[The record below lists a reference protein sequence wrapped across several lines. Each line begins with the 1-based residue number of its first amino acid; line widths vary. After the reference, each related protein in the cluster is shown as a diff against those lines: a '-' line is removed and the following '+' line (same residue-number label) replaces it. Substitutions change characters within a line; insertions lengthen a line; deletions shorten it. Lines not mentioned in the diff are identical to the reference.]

1 MPASQ
6 RASRPS
12 TEALRAPDRRR
23 LYEQLAA
30 RLLDYVEV
38 TGLRVGDR
46 LPSERDLAGA
56 LRVSRASV
64 RQATVALEVRG
75 TLEVRHGDGIY
86 LKSLPNDS
94 GHFMELMTQRHRLP
108 AILEAREALETQ
120 LAGLAAA
127 RRTEEDL
134 ATMDRALTAMS
145 TDIDA
150 DGLGEE
156 GDRLFHE
163 AVTRAAHSPLLAD
176 FMAALA
182 VPISET
188 RRSSLGEPGR
198 PPRSLK
204 AHHRILEA
212 IRHGNVPGA
221 RQAMRRHVNMVAD
234 IGLLRW
240 SAAQRDGDHTG
251 RRDPVPYPSRSA
263 DLRIL
268 PEGPLGSSSTNR
280 ISRGHLY
287 AASRSRE

>member
-1 MPASQ
+1 MSGRQ
-6 RASRPS
+6 RTGRPS
-12 TEALRAPDRRR
+12 TEALRAPERRR

-46 LPSERDLAGA
+46 LPSERDLAEA

-86 LKSLPNDS
+86 LRSLPNDS
-94 GHFMELMTQRHRLP
+94 GHLMELMTQRHRLP

-120 LAGLAAA
+120 LAALAAA
-127 RRTEEDL
+127 RRTETDL
-134 ATMDRALTAMS
+134 EAMDRALKIMAA
-145 TDIDA
+145 DIDA
-150 DGLGEE
+150 DGFGFGEE

-163 AVTRAAHSPLLAD
+163 AVTRAARSPLLAD

-198 PPRSLK
+198 PPRSLH

-212 IRHGNVPGA
+212 IRRGDAPGA

-240 SAAQRDGDHTG
+240 SAAQSAARSDRD
-251 RRDPVPYPSRSA
+251 
-263 DLRIL
+263 
-268 PEGPLGSSSTNR
+268 
-280 ISRGHLY
+280 
-287 AASRSRE
+287 

>member
-1 MPASQ
+1 MPAQLEDWVSDTMPGSQ
-6 RASRPS
+6 RATRPS

-30 RLLDYVEV
+30 QLLDYVEV

-46 LPSERDLAGA
+46 LPSERDIAGA
-56 LRVSRASV
+56 LKVSRASV
-64 RQATVALEVRG
+64 RQATIALEVRG

-94 GHFMELMTQRHRLP
+94 GHLMELMTQRHRLP

-120 LAGLAAA
+120 LASLAAA
-127 RRTEEDL
+127 RRAEEDIT
-134 ATMDRALTAMS
+134 AMDRALEVMAA
-145 TDIDA
+145 DIDA
-150 DGLGEE
+150 DGMGEE

-163 AVTRAAHSPLLAD
+163 AVTRAARSPLLAD

-198 PPRSLK
+198 PPKSLQ
-204 AHHRILEA
+204 AHRRILEA
-212 IRHGNVPGA
+212 IRRGDGPGA
-221 RQAMRRHVNMVAD
+221 RRAMRRHVNMVAD

-240 SAAQRDGDHTG
+240 SAAQQDGEDNG
-251 RRDPVPYPSRSA
+251 
-263 DLRIL
+263 
-268 PEGPLGSSSTNR
+268 
-280 ISRGHLY
+280 SRG
-287 AASRSRE
+287 

>member
-56 LRVSRASV
+56 LKVSRASV

-94 GHFMELMTQRHRLP
+94 GHLMELMTQRHRLP

-120 LAGLAAA
+120 LAALAAA
-127 RRTEEDL
+127 RRTEADL
-134 ATMDRALTAMS
+134 AAMDRALNIMA
-145 TDIDA
+145 TDIEA
-150 DGLGEE
+150 DGFGEE

-163 AVTRAAHSPLLAD
+163 AVTGAARSPLLAE

-182 VPISET
+182 APIAET

-198 PPRSLK
+198 PPRSLH
-204 AHHRILEA
+204 AHQRILDG
-212 IRHGNVPGA
+212 IRSGDPAAA
-221 RQAMRRHVNMVAD
+221 RQAMRRHVKMVAD

-240 SAAQRDGDHTG
+240 SSPDQ
-251 RRDPVPYPSRSA
+251 P
-263 DLRIL
+263 
-268 PEGPLGSSSTNR
+268 
-280 ISRGHLY
+280 
-287 AASRSRE
+287 

>member
-1 MPASQ
+1 MPGSQ
-6 RASRPS
+6 RAARPS

-30 RLLDYVEV
+30 KLLDYVEV

-46 LPSERDLAGA
+46 LPSERDLAEA

-64 RQATVALEVRG
+64 RQATIALEVRG

-86 LKSLPNDS
+86 LKSLPSDS
-94 GHFMELMTQRHRLP
+94 GHLMELMTRRHRLP

-120 LAGLAAA
+120 LAALAAA
-127 RRTEEDL
+127 RRTETDVAAMESAL
-134 ATMDRALTAMS
+134 KTMAA
-145 TDIDA
+145 DIDA
-150 DGLGEE
+150 

-163 AVTRAAHSPLLAD
+163 AVTRAARSPLLAD

-198 PPRSLK
+198 PPKSLR

-212 IRHGNVPGA
+212 IRRGDVPGA
-221 RQAMRRHVNMVAD
+221 RQAMRHHVNMVAD

-240 SAAQRDGDHTG
+240 SAAQNGED
-251 RRDPVPYPSRSA
+251 S
-263 DLRIL
+263 
-268 PEGPLGSSSTNR
+268 
-280 ISRGHLY
+280 
-287 AASRSRE
+287 

>member
-38 TGLRVGDR
+38 TGLRVGGR
-46 LPSERDLAGA
+46 LPSERDLAEA
-56 LRVSRASV
+56 LKVSRASV
-64 RQATVALEVRG
+64 RQATIALEVRG

-86 LKSLPNDS
+86 LKSLPNES
-94 GHFMELMTQRHRLP
+94 GHVMELMTQRHRLP
-108 AILEAREALETQ
+108 AILEAREGLETQ
-120 LAGLAAA
+120 LAALAAA
-127 RRTEEDL
+127 RRTTEDV
-134 ATMDRALTAMS
+134 AEMTRALDVMAA
-145 TDIDA
+145 DIEA
-150 DGLGEE
+150 DGFGEE

-163 AVTRAAHSPLLAD
+163 AVTRAARSPLLAD

-188 RRSSLGEPGR
+188 RHSSLGEPGR
-198 PPRSLK
+198 PPRSLR

-212 IRHGNVPGA
+212 IRRGDAAGA
-221 RQAMRRHVNMVAD
+221 RQAMRRHVMMVAD

-240 SAAQRDGDHTG
+240 SAAQQ
-251 RRDPVPYPSRSA
+251 PPSPYPGSA
-263 DLRIL
+263 SAK
-268 PEGPLGSSSTNR
+268 P
-280 ISRGHLY
+280 
-287 AASRSRE
+287 

>member
-1 MPASQ
+1 MPVNQ

-12 TEALRAPDRRR
+12 TDALRAPDRQR

-56 LRVSRASV
+56 LKVSRASV
-64 RQATVALEVRG
+64 RQATIALEVRG

-94 GHFMELMTQRHRLP
+94 GHLMELMTQRHRLP

-120 LAGLAAA
+120 LAALAAT
-127 RRTEEDL
+127 RRTEADL
-134 ATMDRALTAMS
+134 EAMDRALEVMAA
-145 TDIDA
+145 DIDA
-150 DGLGEE
+150 NGMGEE

-163 AVTRAAHSPLLAD
+163 AVTRAAQSPLLAD
-176 FMAALA
+176 FMTALA
-182 VPISET
+182 VPIRET
-188 RRSSLGEPGR
+188 RRTSLGEPGR
-198 PPRSLK
+198 PPRSLN
-204 AHHRILEA
+204 AHHKILEA
-212 IRHGNVPGA
+212 IRRGDASGA

-240 SAAQRDGDHTG
+240 SAAQRNGDDA
-251 RRDPVPYPSRSA
+251 R
-263 DLRIL
+263 
-268 PEGPLGSSSTNR
+268 
-280 ISRGHLY
+280 
-287 AASRSRE
+287 